1 MTATDEPGIGNESDD
16 HWVVDNISALDQD
29 DAASAKPGRIS
40 HRCTLLDVG
49 HNRRRDALLAIW
61 PPDGKVSNTNIHHN
75 VAQAM
80 SLVHGLANPVLIVI
94 GAEIAAGTQTAVDN
108 QTWQVP
114 TIRVLPHEYW
124 PHEQRNRNQEG
135 RRKREL

>member
-1 MTATDEPGIGNESDD
+1 M
-16 HWVVDNISALDQD
+16 
-29 DAASAKPGRIS
+29 
-40 HRCTLLDVG
+40 
-49 HNRRRDALLAIW
+49 LAIW